1 MQFETS
7 DGHSSGTMKQTAG
20 FTGLEFTREDKTQ
33 NKNWKLLKT
42 KLKIYKFAWKTRDF
56 AMIILSN
63 LIFIS

>member
-33 NKNWKLLKT
+33 NKNWKLLGINSK
-42 KLKIYKFAWKTRDF
+42 YKFGMENQEICYDY
-56 AMIILSN
+56 SQ
-63 LIFIS
+63 

>member
-33 NKNWKLLKT
+33 NKKLEVT
-42 KLKIYKFAWKTRDF
+42 KD
-56 AMIILSN
+56 
-63 LIFIS
+63 